1 MITTKLSL
9 QDSLPLTCSRTGT
22 CCHGKQVLLNPW
34 ELLCI
39 ANEKKITPQE
49 FQDLYCDLG
58 GIRLRF
64 DGNKDKL
71 GQSAC
76 GQYIENFGCSV
87 HLGRPLACRLYPL
100 GRQIQSEEVQY
111 IFEGKEFPC
120 LNGCPEVVNL
130 PYLSV
135 GEYLQGQVSER
146 FENSQDEYLEVMQ
159 NIADVAFALLLDTGL
174 SASGDKKTI
183 LEWRKI
189 GEESPEILAE
199 RIGKEWKDAIML
211 PKISKQLEDPI
222 LFARRHNEILQLK
235 VQATFGSLQSNQ
247 EFHEASVLIM
257 GVALYLAKAIG
268 ANPTSLAEHWIEI
281 AKSNGALG

>member
-39 ANEKKITPQE
+39 SNEKKISPKE

-64 DGNKDKL
+64 DGSKDKI

-76 GQYIENFGCSV
+76 GQYIENFGCAV

-100 GRQIQSEEVQY
+100 GRQIQNEEVQY

-135 GEYLQGQVSER
+135 GEYLQGQVSEK

-159 NIADVAFALLLDTGL
+159 NLADVAFALLLDTGL
-174 SASGDKKTI
+174 SSSGDKTTI
-183 LEWRKI
+183 QEWRKI

-199 RIGKEWKDAIML
+199 RIGKEWRNAIML
-211 PKISKQLEDPI
+211 PKITEQLEDPT

-235 VQATFGSLQSNQ
+235 VQATFGGLQTNQ

-257 GVALYLAKAIG
+257 AVALYLARAIG
-268 ANPTSLAEHWIEI
+268 ANPSSLAEHWIEI